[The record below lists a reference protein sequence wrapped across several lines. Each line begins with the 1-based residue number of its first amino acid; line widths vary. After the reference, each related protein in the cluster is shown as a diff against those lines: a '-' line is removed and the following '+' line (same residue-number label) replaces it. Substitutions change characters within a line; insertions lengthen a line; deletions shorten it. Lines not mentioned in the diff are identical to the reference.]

1 MTEINEMEN
10 ECVQNGMAWLPISN
24 HSKYMDKLLHG
35 VYTKCFVLEDSF
47 KVSHLSLGVD
57 TPRITFK
64 SHSHNFYQIV
74 WIRKGNGH
82 TLSTFRRAR
91 L

>member
-1 MTEINEMEN
+1 MEN
-10 ECVQNGMAWLPISN
+10 ECVQNGMVWLPISN
-24 HSKYMDKLLHG
+24 HSKYMEKLLHG

-47 KVSHLSLGVD
+47 KISHLSLGVD

-74 WIRKGNGH
+74 
-82 TLSTFRRAR
+82 
-91 L
+91 